1 MLSVKFSSC
10 VSIEPY
16 LCSGHTFLETARSY
30 NILIPGCAIYPC
42 ICVPYSSF
50 HSPNSICFPYLF
62 IQVSCHTAFAEDGI
76 VCTSSDPHGLASL
89 SDAGSLLCL
98 CHYCDDGSVQVHADC
113 SLTPTPHVSTSSH
126 RFCIQMKCQKD
137 PMMQPGNVGQLF
149 FNQWARGMAG
159 RHQESC
165 LWPASVK
172 LWQANLS
179 ACKLGKNLR
188 PFTILNVVF
197 LDRILKEAFVRR

>member
-1 MLSVKFSSC
+1 M
-10 VSIEPY
+10 
-16 LCSGHTFLETARSY
+16 
-30 NILIPGCAIYPC
+30 
-42 ICVPYSSF
+42 
-50 HSPNSICFPYLF
+50 
-62 IQVSCHTAFAEDGI
+62 SCHTAFAEDGI
-76 VCTSSDPHGLASL
+76 VCTSSDPHGLTSL

-159 RHQESC
+159 RHQVSILCSVEHSKAQVFWTDS
-165 LWPASVK
+165 LEISHVVK
-172 LWQANLS
+172 LFTVSLQILWRSSPLGICFLS
-179 ACKLGKNLR
+179 FPVLIPLSSLSLPR
-188 PFTILNVVF
+188 DYTSQ
-197 LDRILKEAFVRR
+197 